1 MSTTDSSS
9 SRTTTTTSTSWE
21 RVRKN
26 GGWLPVAAG
35 AAGLAV
41 LGLVNGLPMR
51 DSVEKDLTARS
62 QQALATLGG
71 SGLTVDFTGR
81 DGVIKGTLPDGVS
94 KDQVLQAVADVNGV
108 RVVTF
113 IPSEAAN
120 GASPSPSPT
129 ALPSSESPSA
139 AALALPAVQ
148 SVATDGAVVL
158 TGRVPT
164 QAAAD
169 ALVAAA
175 AAVYGADKV
184 TNQLSVDAGVS
195 DAGLTGFAALFGAFG
210 KDAAATAS
218 LADGT
223 LTLSG
228 AVASADV
235 QKAVDTAA
243 AAVTGDTAKVVDQLT
258 LAGPAPSPSPSPA
271 ATSGS
276 AGGAAVQAK
285 LNALPLVLFPSA
297 SNSLTPQAQA
307 IIKQA
312 AEILKASPDV
322 KVRLDG
328 HTDDLG
334 SSRVNNELSAARAM
348 TVRSYL
354 IQLGVSADRLTYGYH
369 GYADPKVANRNDAAR
384 AQNRRVTFTV
394 L

>member
-120 GASPSPSPT
+120 GASSSPSPT